1 MDGGN
6 DGLDLIKKVIY
17 KSKYILK
24 INGLLALEIGNKQLN
39 KVSKIL
45 NRNYYRIEQKIF
57 DYKNNTRCLIARNLN
72 NYKNE

>member
-1 MDGGN
+1 MDF
-6 DGLDLIKKVIY
+6 
-17 KSKYILK
+17 
-24 INGLLALEIGNKQLN
+24 ALEIGNKQLN

-72 NYKNE
+72 NYKK